1 MKSKQELEDGYHWWI
16 TCIPDKIDRLEEL
29 LPKELYSTMDYTI
42 SSLDILEKFLLER
55 FTIQDMINESELRDC
70 LACYL
75 GVVYEKNISQARW
88 YVELENEKDAFYG
101 VPILRVPNKLT
112 FEPHS
117 YITTL
122 LDRKKGNLLST
133 IIERHKKYLDEN

>member
-1 MKSKQELEDGYHWWI
+1 MKSKQELEDDYHWWI

-29 LPKELYSTMDYTI
+29 LPKELYSIMDYSI

-70 LACYL
+70 LATYL

-133 IIERHKKYLDEN
+133 TIEKHKKYLDKI